1 MSRGDG
7 RVMRGVLV
15 ALGQRV
21 RLNTREL
28 AAEVY
33 GPHNWT
39 HSDEVST
46 RRALRKLHA
55 QGRVFCLGFDSYGSR
70 VWCLP
75 EVAGLLTPPWKQK
88 RDALAPVTLGEVL
101 ASHGFKTNWFERAW
115 NTQKLG

>member
-1 MSRGDG
+1 
-7 RVMRGVLV
+7 MRGVLA

-33 GPHNWT
+33 GGCWG
-39 HSDEVST
+39 SVEEVST

-55 QGRVFCLGFDSYGSR
+55 QGRVYCLGFDSYGSR

-75 EVAGLLTPPWKQK
+75 ECAGLLTPPWKQK
-88 RDALAPVTLGEVL
+88 RDALTPPEPVTLGEL
-101 ASHGFKTNWFERAW
+101 LGQHGYKSNWLERAW
-115 NTQKLG
+115 NTSRL

>member
-1 MSRGDG
+1 
-7 RVMRGVLV
+7 MRGVLA

-46 RRALRKLHA
+46 RRALRRLHA

-75 EVAGLLTPPWKQK
+75 EVAGLLTPPWKVK
-88 RDALAPVTLGEVL
+88 RDALTPPEPVTLGEAL
-101 ASHGFKTNWFERAW
+101 GLSEGWLMRAW
-115 NTQKLG
+115 NTSRL